1 MNNVIDI
8 EGHKA
13 VVSFDPEIAM
23 FRGEFLG
30 LSGGADFYA
39 QSVAGLEAEGR
50 KALEVYLE
58 VCREKGLEPYRAFS
72 GKFNLR
78 LDPKLHEKATIAAA
92 AGGKSLKE
100 WVTEAIEAAAG

>member
-50 KALEVYLE
+50 KTLEVYLE

-78 LDPKLHEKATIAAA
+78 LDPKLHEMATIAAA
-92 AGGKSLKE
+92 AGGKSLNE

>member
-1 MNNVIDI
+1 MNNVIYI

-50 KALEVYLE
+50 KTLEVYLE

-78 LDPKLHEKATIAAA
+78 LDPKLHEMATIAAA
-92 AGGKSLKE
+92 AGGKSLNE